1 MNSDEI
7 LQNELKEGKKL
18 DKEITKLNSS
28 FERFFLLINVSTQML
43 KIKS

>member
-1 MNSDEI
+1 MNLKGEKKLEEEI
-7 LQNELKEGKKL
+7 LKP
-18 DKEITKLNSS
+18 NSS